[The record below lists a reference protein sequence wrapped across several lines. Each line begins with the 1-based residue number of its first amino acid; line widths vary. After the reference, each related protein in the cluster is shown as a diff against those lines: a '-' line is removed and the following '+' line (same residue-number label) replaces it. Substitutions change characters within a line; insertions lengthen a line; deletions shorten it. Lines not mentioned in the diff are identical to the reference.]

1 MAGDDFVGILARV
14 SGWGMTSDGKYL
26 LLNIFV
32 LI

>member
-1 MAGDDFVGILARV
+1 MAGDEFVGILARV

-26 LLNIFV
+26 SHNFFV